1 MFGGIKWGL
10 VALAAVSLQVVEVQ
24 ACVSSFPI
32 EFLYKREPML
42 ETMMDLEV
50 DRLAQL
56 YFAKELA
63 RELPRSTEKT
73 VKGDYLDFI
82 ELLRTQV
89 TDEKQ
94 QAQILA
100 DYIDFAQACRKGD
113 RTATFKHELAGV
125 EEFVL
130 YLQGSAQYY
139 ADQEN
144 KVTPHPIPTA
154 WQALLELP
162 PEKRHYRT
170 SWALHMIGAMTK
182 DPAAAYQLNE
192 QLRDAVGAGFAD
204 RLGLAHW
211 SMDRDARSLDSPVQT
226 LKHRLLYYAYT
237 RKIGRDP
244 MNRAEFGL
252 RRMLDQGRKKP
263 EWIKAWQEDPICRE
277 IMISYVTSYDFP
289 IHPRRMKPVSFD
301 LLNWLPKHQSVAAGR
316 LAWVAQQLGELE
328 LAKAFLKGVVEDDLL
343 AWWVRAEL
351 ARAEGDLKAE
361 AKSLKAWVTC
371 YQEKEKKGLVLEP
384 LLIWSDWHMGL
395 DNHDL
400 AKEVRGH
407 LGVVYVKEENFVSA
421 LHTFIEAGS
430 WPDAANIA
438 EQILSVEGLMAYVKA
453 HCPPLSEEESERING
468 MHDWGHRNDQGAI
481 QKDLRRLLFR
491 RLVRMER
498 FDDALTFFEES
509 ETKSLRMY
517 VDCLNIARDKS
528 RPNEERAL
536 AYLNAGRIIGPH
548 LIATEMAPDSR
559 ITGYSFPEP
568 GFGVWAKSYDNPKI
582 HEMTIPNRPQ
592 WNYRRHWCYV
602 KAELME
608 KAAELTQNRALKA
621 TASLWGGRYIMHKQP
636 KLADPHYKRLV
647 NARAGLLSDWA
658 DQKRWFPDDKYGL
671 GRLFNRTAGYG
682 AMNLLTLE
690 EIEAMVK
697 AVKRPEVSSVVD

>member
-1 MFGGIKWGL
+1 MFGGMKWGL

-63 RELPRSTEKT
+63 REFPRSTKKT
-73 VKGDYLDFI
+73 AKGDYLDFI

-139 ADQEN
+139 ADQKN

-162 PEKRHYRT
+162 PGKRHYRT

-182 DPAAAYQLNE
+182 EQTAAYQINE

-211 SMDRDARSLDSPVQT
+211 SMDRDTYSVDYPVQA

-244 MNRAEFGL
+244 RNRAEFGL

-316 LAWVAQQLGELE
+316 LAWVAQQLGELD
-328 LAKAFLKGVVEDDLL
+328 LTKTFLKGAVEDDLL

-361 AKSLKAWVTC
+361 AKSLKAWVAC
-371 YQEKEKKGLVLEP
+371 YQEKEKKGLVSGP
-384 LLIWSDWHMGL
+384 LLIWSDWHMGH

-438 EQILSVEGLMAYVKA
+438 EQIISVEGLMAYVKA
-453 HCPPLSEEESERING
+453 HCPPLSEEELKEVNKLSYWEAKK
-468 MHDWGHRNDQGAI
+468 DKRNF
-481 QKDLRRLLFR
+481 KRTLRGLLFR

-498 FDDALTFFEES
+498 FEEALALNPES
-509 ETKSLRMY
+509 PNLRMY
-517 VDCLNIARDKS
+517 VDYLTTARD
-528 RPNEERAL
+528 PECTNEERAI
-536 AYLNAGRIIGPH
+536 AYYNAAKLLGGGAFI
-548 LIATEMAPDSR
+548 TTCMAPDGGLDGCIWEQPKLKNSW
-559 ITGYSFPEP
+559 TKLYPEQNL
-568 GFGVWAKSYDNPKI
+568 FALAAA
-582 HEMTIPNRPQ
+582 NRPK
-592 WNYRRHWCYV
+592 YDFRRHWHYV
-602 KAELME
+602 QAELMGQ
-608 KAAELTQNRALKA
+608 AAELTKNRWFKA
-621 TASLWGGRYIMHKQP
+621 GASWVAGRLIMYGNP
-636 KLADPHYKRLV
+636 KLAEPHYKRLV
-647 NARAGLLSDWA
+647 NARAGVLSDWA
-658 DQKRWFPDDKYGL
+658 DELRWFPIDKEGL
-671 GRLFNRTAGYG
+671 GQLNDEAWKYARGTC
-682 AMNLLTLE
+682 TIE
-690 EIEAMVK
+690 EMETMVK